1 MRQRDDVRQAQQRR
15 IFSQRLVLEDIKAGS
30 VNVTRLQG
38 GDQRLLIDH
47 RAAPGVNKD
56 GGRFH
61 FGELRL
67 TEQMVGL
74 FAQGQD
80 QADKIGFLQQG
91 IEIAIAGV
99 EALFCLRMLAARVVQ
114 DRHAEPEV
122 GALRQRHADAA
133 HADDT

>member
-1 MRQRDDVRQAQQRR
+1 M
-15 IFSQRLVLEDIKAGS
+15 
-30 VNVTRLQG
+30 
-38 GDQRLLIDH
+38 
-47 RAAPGVNKD
+47 
-56 GGRFH
+56 
-61 FGELRL
+61 
-67 TEQMVGL
+67 MGL

-91 IEIAIAGV
+91 IKIAIACV
-99 EALFCLRMLAARVVQ
+99 ETFLRLRMLAARVIQ